1 MKNILGFL
9 ALVSTLSNTVSAVY
23 NPVTGNS
30 NIKLNRENLVQ
41 GYFLRGFTYQ
51 EIISFLALISSWNH
65 NQFETTA
72 PDIEEN
78 GADKEKREIIF

>member
-30 NIKLNRENLVQ
+30 NIQLNRENLSQ
-41 GYFLRGFTYQ
+41 R
-51 EIISFLALISSWNH
+51 
-65 NQFETTA
+65 
-72 PDIEEN
+72 
-78 GADKEKREIIF
+78 